1 MLHGRW
7 RPGETVSHAEREG
20 AMRRAILAMVLLV
33 LAPAVGSA
41 QTLLAPRPAPQETE
55 LLRPTEPVPQ
65 AASLDSWD
73 GLKVLKPNK
82 KIRVVDGDFR
92 QVKAQFLRLT
102 EDTFT
107 FRANGKEV
115 TIPRSDIRMVS
126 IQHSKAKQVFLLL
139 LMGALVGASAAMDA
153 HCGCGYDSWDS
164 HTLRGSELAV
174 AAGAGAALF
183 GLAAAFSSP
192 SDELIYFHDP
202 RVPYVETPIE
212 AALEPVEAGQPEGG
226 NVFAPA
232 PTNSSNEPTEN

>member
-1 MLHGRW
+1 
-7 RPGETVSHAEREG
+7 
-20 AMRRAILAMVLLV
+20 MRRAILAMVLLV

-41 QTLLAPRPAPQETE
+41 QTVLAPEPAPPETE
-55 LLRPTEPVPQ
+55 LLRPTEPPPQ

-115 TIPRSDIRMVS
+115 TIPRGDVRMVS
-126 IQHSKAKQVFLLL
+126 IQHSKDKQVFLLL

-164 HTLRGSELAV
+164 HPLRGSELAI

-192 SDELIYFHDP
+192 SDELIYFHNP
-202 RVPYVETPIE
+202 TAPYAEAPIS

-226 NVFAPA
+226 NVFAPVGA
-232 PTNSSNEPTEN
+232 PNSGVRAGPPTT